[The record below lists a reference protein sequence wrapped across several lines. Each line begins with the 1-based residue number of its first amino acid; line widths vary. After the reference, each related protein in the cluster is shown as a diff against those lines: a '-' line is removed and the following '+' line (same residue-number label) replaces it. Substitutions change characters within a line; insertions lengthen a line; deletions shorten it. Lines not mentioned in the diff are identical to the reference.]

1 MASDDT
7 AVLPTQGTPPQ
18 LHTWRADVIIVGM
31 IQMLLIVAGLVLA
44 PPQETTLT
52 GEWSA
57 VVTAPRGELEYTMY
71 LTQEGPR
78 LTGYFQSQYGE
89 IPLKGTVNGNDV
101 KLSWTLMD
109 GSREVNVT
117 MTGKADGDAIS
128 GTATLGNIGE
138 GPFRAQRTA
147 S

>member
-1 MASDDT
+1 
-7 AVLPTQGTPPQ
+7 
-18 LHTWRADVIIVGM
+18 M
-31 IQMLLIVAGLVLA
+31 IQMLLIVAGLVLT

-89 IPLKGTVNGNDV
+89 IPLKGTVNGNEV

-138 GPFRAQRTA
+138 GPFHAQRTA

>member
-1 MASDDT
+1 
-7 AVLPTQGTPPQ
+7 
-18 LHTWRADVIIVGM
+18 M
-31 IQMLLIVAGLVLA
+31 IRIVLA
-44 PPQETTLT
+44 SLGLALAFQQASLT

-89 IPLKGTVNGNDV
+89 IPLKGSV
-101 KLSWTLMD
+101 K
-109 GSREVNVT
+109 
-117 MTGKADGDAIS
+117 GDSIT
-128 GTATLGNIGE
+128 GTATLGSVGQ
-138 GPFRAQRTA
+138 GAFRAERTG

>member
-1 MASDDT
+1 
-7 AVLPTQGTPPQ
+7 
-18 LHTWRADVIIVGM
+18 M
-31 IQMLLIVAGLVLA
+31 IRIVLA
-44 PPQETTLT
+44 SLGLALAFQQASLT

-89 IPLKGTVNGNDV
+89 TPLKGSVNGDEV
-101 KLSWTLMD
+101 KLSWTMVD
-109 GSREVNVT
+109 GTKELSVT
-117 MTGKADGDAIS
+117 MTGTVKGDSIS
-128 GTATLGNIGE
+128 GTATLGSVGQ
-138 GPFRAQRTA
+138 GAFRAERTG

>member
-1 MASDDT
+1 MLRGPGKVRSST
-7 AVLPTQGTPPQ
+7 VPRG
-18 LHTWRADVIIVGM
+18 DVIIVGM
-31 IQMLLIVAGLVLA
+31 LQMLMIVVGLVLA
-44 PPQETTLT
+44 ASQETSLT

-89 IPLKGTVNGNDV
+89 IPLKGTVNGNNV
-101 KLSWTLMD
+101 RLSWTLMD

-117 MTGKADGDAIS
+117 MTGKVDGDAIS
-128 GTATLGNIGE
+128 GTATLGTIGE

>member
-1 MASDDT
+1 MLQA
-7 AVLPTQGTPPQ
+7 
-18 LHTWRADVIIVGM
+18 
-31 IQMLLIVAGLVLA
+31 LLIVVSLVVAL
-44 PPQETTLT
+44 PQETSLT

-57 VVTAPRGELEYTMY
+57 IVTAPRGELEYTMY

-89 IPLKGTVNGNDV
+89 IPLKGTVNGRDV

-117 MTGKADGDAIS
+117 MTGKVDGDAIS
-128 GTATLGNIGE
+128 GTASLGNIGE